1 MYLGIHTLYIH
12 KHIYIC
18 SKTIKEEKVM
28 ILKELG
34 WEYIGGFGGRRGKG
48 KIIIIIN
55 FFKSFRNS
63 NILIVQSLKKSNQG
77 NVIIR

>member
-1 MYLGIHTLYIH
+1 
-12 KHIYIC
+12 
-18 SKTIKEEKVM
+18 M